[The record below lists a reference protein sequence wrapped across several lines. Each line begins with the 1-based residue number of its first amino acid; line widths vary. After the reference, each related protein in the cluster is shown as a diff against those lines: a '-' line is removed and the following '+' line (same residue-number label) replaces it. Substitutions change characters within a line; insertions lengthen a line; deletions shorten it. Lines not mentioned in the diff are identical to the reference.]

1 MAIWF
6 SPCLRVSVVGFPQ
19 LWSGCSDLRSAM
31 YDVSPMKQLRFVW
44 IFLACTVSVFAQKGG
59 FTLEQV
65 MSSPFPTGLTAAAKA
80 NRVAWVFNAKGER
93 NVWIAD
99 APSFSARQVTHYKGD
114 DGQEILALRLTP
126 DAKAAVYARGSDV
139 SGEGHVA
146 NPPRDPREP
155 KQQSRAA
162 KAETGNSRPL

>member
-1 MAIWF
+1 
-6 SPCLRVSVVGFPQ
+6 
-19 LWSGCSDLRSAM
+19 M

-114 DGQEILALRLTP
+114 DDPEILALRPTP
-126 DAKAAVYARGSDV
+126 DGRPAVYARGAEAM
-139 SGEGHVA
+139 GGRHVP
-146 NPPRDPREP
+146 NPTH
-155 KQQSRAA
+155 A
-162 KAETGNSRPL
+162 